1 MMKYEHLMKKV
12 KKKWKQLRFYTKFM
26 GVIEQTDGNADKDK
40 FLKNAIKNEDE
51 DEDADNQDND
61 NLSCIDNLEK
71 YVIKPGNSKYYFY
84 WSIFMAITITIS
96 LFLIG
101 YTLAFGNSLL
111 PRTRNYE
118 TAIDVVFL
126 IDILVKFFVGYY
138 NDVKLITSLFR
149 IARRYL
155 FTFLLFDVVS
165 TLPSLLSYQN
175 SSIYFLKLFRFA
187 RLAHIVSP
195 ITAIVEKLSIDKMLQ
210 RQMKAFIRLMI
221 VLFSTIH
228 ILACLWVFIGRH
240 QDNSWIDVKRPVERF
255 DKDGNI
261 YIAAV
266 YFIVVTLATVGYG
279 DFTGNTINEY
289 IFVIGVE
296 FIGIG
301 VFAMFMGQVNE
312 FMNQASNIKDIVED
326 KFEDLDWWLHRL
338 DTIRSDEKIPGP
350 LYYSIKRFVEASL
363 NSDFNMIIEDF
374 DFYYKLKPSLR
385 FELVE
390 ELFGEFIQKF
400 RILFVNPKEGLYQE
414 KGFTTDFVMNLYCR
428 VYIQGQDIVKYQEF
442 FDEMYLVKEGGISVI
457 HVEKFGDKESQRRY
471 MEIIE
476 LPPNSFFG
484 EYQIVLKLKSMYIYK
499 SKDEGEVSEDD
510 NDENKDGK
518 DDNKDKVSISKNN
531 SRTSKEDIDT
541 STMCIK
547 RHVLQQLLD
556 EYPKI
561 KEYWEEKCIERRRE
575 FRRLSLIAKKI
586 LTREYK
592 QEGGVNNDDEN
603 YNDIPIQ
610 ILSKYADE
618 LDETDFDDAILN
630 QYEESE
636 KIPDK
641 SQKVKANATKNA
653 QHGLEVIQSEID
665 NFNEILESHQSHFEH
680 NLNQLSDYA
689 KETKRN
695 PNKSLPI
702 PDLLLSENSPSD
714 VLRNFINQR
723 L

>member
-1 MMKYEHLMKKV
+1 MMKYERLMKKV
-12 KKKWKQLRFYTKFM
+12 KKKWKDLRFYMKFFKIPKTNDENVDA
-26 GVIEQTDGNADKDK
+26 GPDKDK
-40 FLKNAIKNEDE
+40 FLKNAIKNQNENEDE
-51 DEDADNQDND
+51 DDADNVDDNT
-61 NLSCIDNLEK
+61 SCVQNLEK
-71 YVIKPGNSKYYFY
+71 YVIVPGKSKYYFY
-84 WSIFMAITITIS
+84 WSIFMAVMITIS

-101 YTLAFGNSLL
+101 YTLAFGNVIL
-111 PRTRNYE
+111 PETRNYE
-118 TAIDVVFL
+118 TAIDVIFFV
-126 IDILVKFFVGYY
+126 DIFVKFFVAYY

-149 IARRYL
+149 IGRRYL
-155 FTFLLFDVVS
+155 FTFLLFDIVS
-165 TLPSLLSYQN
+165 TLPTLFSYQN
-175 SSIYFLKLFRFA
+175 STIYFLKLFRFV

-195 ITAIVEKLSIDKMLQ
+195 ITAIVEKLNFDKMLQ
-210 RQMKAFIRLMI
+210 RQTKAFIRLMI
-221 VLFSTIH
+221 VLFSAIH
-228 ILACLWVFIGRH
+228 ILACLWVYIGR
-240 QDNSWIDVKRPVERF
+240 NETGSWIEAYAPNERF
-255 DKDGNI
+255 NKDGNV
-261 YIAAV
+261 YIAAI

-279 DFTGNTINEY
+279 DFCGKTVNEY

-326 KFEDLDWWLHRL
+326 KSEDLDWWLHRL

-363 NSDFNMIIEDF
+363 KSDYNMIIDDF

-428 VYIQGQDIVKYQEF
+428 IYIPGQDIVKYQEY
-442 FDEMYLVKEGGISVI
+442 FDEMYLIKEGSISVI
-457 HVEKFGDKESQRRY
+457 HVESFGDKESQSRY
-471 MEIIE
+471 MEIVS

-499 SKDEGEVSEDD
+499 SDD
-510 NDENKDGK
+510 D
-518 DDNKDKVSISKNN
+518 S
-531 SRTSKEDIDT
+531 DT

-547 RHVLQQLLD
+547 RQVLQQLLD

-561 KEYWEEKCIERRRE
+561 KEYWEEKSHERRKE
-575 FRRLSLIAKKI
+575 FRRLSLIAKKL
-586 LTREYK
+586 LTAEYK
-592 QEGGVNNDDEN
+592 SEGGADNDDNNLDE
-603 YNDIPIQ
+603 IPIQ
-610 ILSKYADE
+610 ILSRYPDE
-618 LDETDFDDAILN
+618 LDETDFDEA
-630 QYEESE
+630 QVSKYEDNEQ
-636 KIPDK
+636 IPDK

-653 QHGLEVIQSEID
+653 QYGLEVIQTEID
-665 NFNEILESHQSHFEH
+665 NFNQILESHQDHFEH

-689 KETKRN
+689 KQAKRS
-695 PNKSLPI
+695 PNATLPI
-702 PDLLLSENSPSD
+702 PELLLSENSPSD
-714 VLRNFINQR
+714 VLRNFISRR